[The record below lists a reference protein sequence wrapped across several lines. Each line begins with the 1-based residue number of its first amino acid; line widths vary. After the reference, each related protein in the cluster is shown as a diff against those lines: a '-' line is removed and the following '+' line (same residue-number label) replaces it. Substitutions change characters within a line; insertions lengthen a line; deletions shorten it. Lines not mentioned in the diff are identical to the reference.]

1 VSAAGRTPLSR
12 RRFLAAVAG
21 AVVGGVV
28 GPGAAYPRARSGVP
42 LVASR
47 SGLPSAQHAWTA
59 TLSADAHGNP
69 VAPRFDRLLFFDTV
83 GKPRRDDVRRLES
96 ALRTLEHRYSWGP
109 EGLLFT
115 AGWGPHY
122 FTDVLGVKSPIPDPT
137 GLSDFELPRLDRYDL
152 CIHLAADD
160 EGRLAAVEQS
170 LRDGLGSALRWRE
183 TRTGFVGAGLP
194 AAHQDVNG
202 IPPGR
207 PVRRSSPLFMGF
219 KSGFRKNQATEA
231 DVTIPSGPLAGGTT
245 MHVSYMRLRLDSW
258 YGLLTDQERVARMY
272 APEVTPAQVG
282 RFTDDA
288 PSDPGRYAQAASR
301 YGVVGHSQTSA
312 RARRNGKPRIIRR
325 DFNTVDGGLAGLHFV
340 AIQRSIDDFVATRK
354 AMNAANASFLNSA
367 ITDTVNNGIN
377 EFILVL
383 KRANYVVPPRATRS
397 YPLYPGQAEALA

>member
-1 VSAAGRTPLSR
+1 
-12 RRFLAAVAG
+12 
-21 AVVGGVV
+21 
-28 GPGAAYPRARSGVP
+28 
-42 LVASR
+42 
-47 SGLPSAQHAWTA
+47 LPSAQHAWTA
-59 TLSADAHGNP
+59 TLSTDAHGNP

-83 GKPRRDDVRRLES
+83 GKPGRNDVRRLES

-109 EGLLFT
+109 KGLLFT

-122 FTDVLGVKSPIPDPT
+122 FTGVLGVKSPIPEPT
-137 GLSDFELPRLDRYDL
+137 GLSDFEQPALDRYDL

-160 EGRLAAVEQS
+160 EGRLAAIEHS
-170 LRDGLGSALRWRE
+170 LRHELRSALRWRE

-194 AAHQDVNG
+194 ASRQDVNG

-207 PVRRSSPLFMGF
+207 PVPRSSPLFMGF
-219 KSGFRKNQATEA
+219 KSGFRKNQATED
-231 DVTIPSGPLAGGTT
+231 DVTIPRGPLAGGTT
-245 MHVSYMRLRLDSW
+245 MHVSYMRLRLGSW
-258 YGLLTDQERVARMY
+258 YGLLTERERVARMY

-354 AMNAANASFLNSA
+354 AMNAANASYLNPA